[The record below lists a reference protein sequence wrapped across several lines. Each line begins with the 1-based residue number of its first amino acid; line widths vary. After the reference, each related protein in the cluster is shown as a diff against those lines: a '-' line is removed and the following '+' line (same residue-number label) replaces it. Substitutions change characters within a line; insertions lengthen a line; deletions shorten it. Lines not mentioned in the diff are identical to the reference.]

1 MRQSFRPR
9 LHHEDTTA
17 VGPYLPAR
25 SGALES
31 QASDRR
37 VNAVVKGVTGAV
49 GLIPGADQGLGKLAE
64 QAGKKVVNKATE
76 AVGKKVK
83 GQTTA
88 ERQQEVAISAMRGEQ
103 RSLVKP
109 TDPSRRLPTEKEVR
123 KAKEKLKNTSKK

>member
-1 MRQSFRPR
+1 MPPSLEALRQ
-9 LHHEDTTA
+9 
-17 VGPYLPAR
+17 AR

-123 KAKEKLKNTSKK
+123 KKMCQRRKGDIKNTSKK